1 VSVPEHR
8 DDPFPPRPGPDELR
22 RAVGRGRQLKLRR
35 RLVRTGVAAGVVAL
49 ATIGAASGFR
59 DSGDRVRSAAAS
71 PTATDQPIATPG
83 SGPEP
88 TGPPDAPAPEATA
101 GAESLS
107 LVIEFPEEVEA
118 LSTTSF
124 DLTVTNTSTAP
135 LEAHFTHF
143 DVKFTL
149 ADGHT
154 ETLRAI
160 PLPGDWAEL
169 HLAPNERIEW
179 RSDPQLVL
187 GAPGDYTVQAFLTGP
202 GGAQVPTAPETVRL
216 VDPLAR

>member
-1 VSVPEHR
+1 VSVLEHR

-35 RLVRTGVAAGVVAL
+35 RLARTGIAAGVVAL
-49 ATIGAASGFR
+49 VAVGAASAFR

-71 PTATDQPIATPG
+71 PTTTDQSIAPPG
-83 SGPEP
+83 SGPQP
-88 TGPPDAPAPEATA
+88 TGLPDAPAPDVTA
-101 GAESLS
+101 GTESLS
-107 LVIEFPEEVEA
+107 LVIDFPEEVA
-118 LSTTSF
+118 VPSMTPF
-124 DLTVTNTSTAP
+124 DLTVTNTSTAS
-135 LEAHFTHF
+135 LEAHLTHF

-149 ADGHT
+149 PDGRT

-160 PLPGDWAEL
+160 PLPDDWAEL

-179 RSDPQLVL
+179 QSDPQLVL

-202 GGAQVPTAPETVRL
+202 GGERVPTAPETVRL